1 MTIAD
6 EYWNK
11 FLKETGRTPE
21 DRCAGDLCFEANGF
35 VGDEL
40 VSLVLRKENC
50 FFYTLGNLFNR
61 SGTSANFWGTL
72 SCF

>member
-21 DRCAGDLCFEANGF
+21 DRCPCFK
-35 VGDEL
+35 
-40 VSLVLRKENC
+40 RKENC